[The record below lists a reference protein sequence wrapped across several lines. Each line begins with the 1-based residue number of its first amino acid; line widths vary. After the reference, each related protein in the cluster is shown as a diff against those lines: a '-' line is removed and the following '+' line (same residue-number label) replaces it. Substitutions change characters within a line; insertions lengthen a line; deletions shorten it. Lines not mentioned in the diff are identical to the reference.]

1 MYDWVLNEEIIQERE
16 AYHMLQDVW
25 KDLVQIQLN
34 LLRLCMKVSVPADK
48 KELATKVAPKVVP
61 VARD

>member
-1 MYDWVLNEEIIQERE
+1 
-16 AYHMLQDVW
+16 MLQDVW
-25 KDLVQIQLN
+25 KDLAWIQPN
-34 LLRLCMKVSVPADK
+34 LLGPCVKVSVPADK